1 VVANFSTGSA
11 ARRRK
16 NGRGGASYAWNPDG
30 GRIFGVP
37 EQSGSEREWP
47 RLLAQQFSQHGKLF
61 FKLAYGVLRE
71 SAAAED
77 ACQQAMV
84 RALERPQDLRAA
96 DALRAW
102 LARIVVN
109 ESLQVRRRRK
119 TEQRVLAD
127 HVIRSS
133 SQAGSE
139 GEDAGWELREAILS
153 AVERLPEPARSVV
166 VMRMLDGMTGGQVKD
181 LLECSDAHVSRELHR
196 GMELLRK
203 TLGEWDGRSEKI
215 G

>member
-1 VVANFSTGSA
+1 L
-11 ARRRK
+11 
-16 NGRGGASYAWNPDG
+16 
-30 GRIFGVP
+30 GVP

-47 RLLAQQFSQHGKLF
+47 RLLAEQFSQHGKLF

-71 SAAAED
+71 STAAED
-77 ACQQAMV
+77 ACQQALL
-84 RALERPQDLRAA
+84 RALERPAELRAA
-96 DALRAW
+96 EALRAW

-127 HVIRSS
+127 HIVRSR
-133 SQAGSE
+133 APDHPDG
-139 GEDAGWELREAILS
+139 GWELREAILE
-153 AVERLPEPARSVV
+153 AVEQLPEPARSVV
-166 VMRMLDGMTGGQVKD
+166 VMRMLDGMSGGQVKD

-203 TLGEWDGRSEKI
+203 VLRDWDGRSEKLE
-215 G
+215 